1 MRRKTN
7 QKSKL
12 TQKWQIADFAEK
24 EKYGRDKKQTPTD
37 KTYNMWDKKKNTMD
51 EINDLLDIEEKANKL
66 EDIATEM
73 LQTEIR
79 GERQKKSQD
88 YQWVIWQAVH
98 QVAKQTFNHNS

>member
-1 MRRKTN
+1 MEEIKNKR
-7 QKSKL
+7 L
-12 TQKWQIADFAEK
+12 QIK
-24 EKYGRDKKQTPTD
+24 PTICEI
-37 KTYNMWDKKKNTMD
+37 KKKNTMY

-88 YQWVIWQAVH
+88 YQ
-98 QVAKQTFNHNS
+98 

>member
-1 MRRKTN
+1 
-7 QKSKL
+7 
-12 TQKWQIADFAEK
+12 
-24 EKYGRDKKQTPTD
+24 
-37 KTYNMWDKKKNTMD
+37 MD

-88 YQWVIWQAVH
+88 YQ
-98 QVAKQTFNHNS
+98 